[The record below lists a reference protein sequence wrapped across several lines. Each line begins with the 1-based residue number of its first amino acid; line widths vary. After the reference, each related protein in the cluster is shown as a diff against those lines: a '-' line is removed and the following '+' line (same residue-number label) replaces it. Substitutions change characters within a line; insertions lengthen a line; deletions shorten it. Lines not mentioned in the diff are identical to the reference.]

1 MKRLLA
7 LAFLVALPA
16 CLEAQSTAATPTTV
30 RSYPDARY
38 STGVPANSPKDS
50 PLRKWTTKQLQERR
64 IELYRMVPQ
73 RQTRRGVPV
82 YITHGDKLPQQ
93 EEILQI
99 ESELNRRYQAG
110 DKSAELK
117 RPIPGEKHL

>member
-16 CLEAQSTAATPTTV
+16 CLDAQTPTTV
-30 RSYPDARY
+30 RSYSDAKY

-50 PLRKWTTKQLQERR
+50 PLRKWTTADLQKRR
-64 IELYRMVPQ
+64 IDLYRMVPQ
-73 RQTRRGVPV
+73 TQTRNGVPV
-82 YITHGDKLPQQ
+82 YITHGDKTPQQ
-93 EEILQI
+93 EEILAI

-117 RPIPGEKHL
+117 RPIPGEKH

>member
-7 LAFLVALPA
+7 LAFLVALPVGVQ
-16 CLEAQSTAATPTTV
+16 AQSAETSTA
-30 RSYPDARY
+30 RSYPDAKY

-50 PLRKWTTKQLQERR
+50 PLRRWTTAALQQRR
-64 IELYRMVPQ
+64 IELYRTVPQ
-73 RQTRRGVPV
+73 KQNRHGIPV
-82 YITHGDKLPQQ
+82 YITHGDKTPQQ

-117 RPIPGEKHL
+117 RPIPGEKH

>member
-7 LAFLVALPA
+7 LAFLVALA
-16 CLEAQSTAATPTTV
+16 ASVQAQSGDPTSTA
-30 RSYPDARY
+30 RSYPDAKY

-50 PLRKWTTKQLQERR
+50 PLRKWTTAALQQRR
-64 IELYRMVPQ
+64 IELYRTVPYK
-73 RQTRRGVPV
+73 QTRNGIPV
-82 YITHGDKLPQQ
+82 YVTHGDKTQQ
-93 EEILQI
+93 QQEILQI

-117 RPIPGEKHL
+117 RPIPGEKH

>member
-7 LAFLVALPA
+7 LAFLVALPVGVH
-16 CLEAQSTAATPTTV
+16 AQSPETSTA
-30 RSYPDARY
+30 RSYPDAKY

-50 PLRKWTTKQLQERR
+50 PLRKWTTAALQQRR
-64 IELYRMVPQ
+64 IELYRTVPQ
-73 RQTRRGVPV
+73 KQNRHGIPV
-82 YITHGDKLPQQ
+82 YITHGDKTPQQ

-117 RPIPGEKHL
+117 RPIPGEKH

>member
-16 CLEAQSTAATPTTV
+16 CLKAQSTAATPTTV
-30 RSYPDARY
+30 RSYSDAKY

-50 PLRKWTTKQLQERR
+50 PLRKWTTADLQKRR
-64 IELYRMVPQ
+64 IDLYRMVPQ
-73 RQTRRGVPV
+73 TQTRNGVPV
-82 YITHGDKLPQQ
+82 YITHGDKTPQQ
-93 EEILQI
+93 EEILAI

-117 RPIPGEKHL
+117 RAMPGAKH